1 MSTGIFTTLLYIRV
15 EIESPSGAWSPAS
28 QPARMALS
36 SQGRLLWVGPGKTCE
51 WEHRI
56 TTTKAKPADYN
67 KLVKMC
73 NCVLCRKRLKA
84 YPI

>member
-1 MSTGIFTTLLYIRV
+1 MCTVIFTTLLYVRV
-15 EIESPSGAWSPAS
+15 EIRNALRGKESS
-28 QPARMALS
+28 QLARMALS

-56 TTTKAKPADYN
+56 TTKAKAVDYY

-73 NCVLCRKRLKA
+73 SCVLCRGRLKA
-84 YPI
+84 YLH

>member
-1 MSTGIFTTLLYIRV
+1 MCTGIFTTLLYIRV
-15 EIESPSGAWSPAS
+15 EIRIALRGVESS

-56 TTTKAKPADYN
+56 TATKAKPADYN
-67 KLVKMC
+67 KLVKC
-73 NCVLCRKRLKA
+73 HIL
-84 YPI
+84 